1 MIQRIQT
8 LWLAFIVLITVATFF
23 FPIVDFTFEFKSMQT
38 TQYYGLLPQASTPE
52 SEQFLQLTP
61 DRSLVFMQIGVAL
74 IALVSIFLYKN
85 RQLQVR
91 FVAGGLLFLTVYIA
105 FLLFVRIDGIEGFNL
120 FGEGLKQKITRA
132 YSVPVVSYNKISICF
147 PILQVLL
154 FILAQR
160 AIRKDE
166 RIVRSSDRL
175 R

>member
-23 FPIVDFTFEFKSMQT
+23 FPIVDFTFEFKSMPT
-38 TQYYGLLPQASTPE
+38 TQHYGLMPQASTPE

-61 DRSLVFMQIGVAL
+61 AWSLVFMQIGVAL
-74 IALVSIFLYKN
+74 IALVSIFLYKK

-91 FVAGGLLFLTVYIA
+91 FVAGGLLFLTIYIA
-105 FLLFVRIDGIEGFNL
+105 FLLFVKIDGLEKG
-120 FGEGLKQKITRA
+120 ITA
-132 YSVPVVSYNKISICF
+132 LYTDPVVSYNKISACF

-166 RIVRSSDRL
+166 RIVRSADRL